1 MEYFSANGVKIAG
14 RVTGDPDSMP
24 LVLLH
29 GAGSDKSTWDAVAP
43 TFASTHRVY
52 AVDLRGFGES
62 GRPGQ
67 YSFAAMRDDVLGLL
81 DLIDAARVD
90 VIGHSMGGSVA
101 WLIAQAQP
109 DRVAHLVIE
118 DSPLPK
124 PGLAKGAVPT
134 RPLVDPPFDWD
145 ALAAIVAELN
155 DPDPQWWERIAL
167 ISAPTLMLAGGGSSH
182 VPQHLFAEALTLLR
196 DGHLAEIPVGHNI
209 HRDAPDRFIAAVSPF
224 LAQAVAFGAAGS
236 R

>member
-1 MEYFSANGVKIAG
+1 MEFFAVNGVKIAAS
-14 RVTGDPDSMP
+14 VTGDPDATP

-29 GAGSDKSTWDAVAP
+29 GAGSDQSSWDAVAP
-43 TFASTHRVY
+43 AFASTHRVY

-62 GRPGQ
+62 GRPGE

-81 DLIDAARVD
+81 DVIDAARGDAARVD

-124 PGLAKGAVPT
+124 PGLARMAAPT
-134 RPLVDPPFDWD
+134 RPPVDPPFDWD

-155 DPDPQWWERIAL
+155 DPDPRWWEQIAL
-167 ISAPTLMLAGGGSSH
+167 ISAQTLMLAGGASSH
-182 VPQHLFAEALTLLR
+182 VPQHLFAEALALLR
-196 DGHLAEIPVGHNI
+196 DGRVAEVPVGHHI
-209 HRDAPDRFIAAVSPF
+209 HRDAPERFVAAVAPF
-224 LAQAVAFGAAGS
+224 LARS
-236 R
+236 SP

>member
-1 MEYFSANGVKIAG
+1 MNGVKIAC

-29 GAGSDKSTWDAVAP
+29 GAGSDKSSWDAVAP
-43 TFASTHRVY
+43 AFASTHRVY

-62 GRPGQ
+62 GRPGE

-90 VIGHSMGGSVA
+90 VVGHSMGGSVA

-124 PGLAKGAVPT
+124 PGLAKMAAPT
-134 RPLVDPPFDWD
+134 RPEIDPPYDWD
-145 ALAAIVAELN
+145 ALAAIVAELS
-155 DPDPQWWERIAL
+155 DPDPRWWEQIAS
-167 ISAPTLMLAGGGSSH
+167 ISAPTLMLAGGASSH
-182 VPQHLFAEALTLLR
+182 VPQHLFTEALTLLR
-196 DGHLAEIPVGHNI
+196 DGRLTEIPVGHRI
-209 HRDAPDRFIAAVSPF
+209 HRDAPDRFVAAVAPF
-224 LAQAVAFGAAGS
+224 LAGTTELGPSASGS
-236 R
+236 

>member
-1 MEYFSANGVKIAG
+1 MEFFAVNGVKIAG
-14 RVTGDPDSMP
+14 RVTGDPDAMP

-29 GAGSDKSTWDAVAP
+29 GAGSDKSSWDAVAP
-43 TFASTHRVY
+43 AFASTHRVY

-62 GRPGQ
+62 GRPGE
-67 YSFAAMRDDVLGLL
+67 YSFAAMCDDVLGLL

-90 VIGHSMGGSVA
+90 VVGHSMGGSVA

-109 DRVAHLVIE
+109 ERVAHLVIE

-124 PGLAKGAVPT
+124 PGPAKMAVPA
-134 RPLVDPPFDWD
+134 RPAIDPPYDWD

-167 ISAPTLMLAGGGSSH
+167 ISARTLMLAGGASSH
-182 VPQHLFAEALTLLR
+182 VPQHLFDEALTLLR
-196 DGHLAEIPVGHNI
+196 DGRLTEIPVGHQI
-209 HRDAPDRFIAAVSPF
+209 HRDAPDRFVAAVAPF
-224 LAQAVAFGAAGS
+224 LAQ
-236 R
+236 